1 MWIFVCRQNRKQSW
15 WRHTMETFS
24 VLLAICAGNSPIT
37 RWIPHTKA
45 SGAELFMFSLLCAWI
60 NGWVNNGE
68 AGDLRRQ
75 CARYDV
81 TVMMKERFRFA
92 KLTDQLLF
100 KTRHRQIV
108 TIFVHS
114 WGTTMQGLY
123 NKVISVYVYSTF
135 VWSHRLHTWRPPWW
149 NFANLQIHYHDV
161 IMGPLASQ
169 ITSLCAK
176 NSPGTGEFP
185 AQMASNAENVSIWWR
200 HHVFQNSVSALRIN
214 EVFMGGY
221 TLIIYGN
228 MRTCILI
235 IYGNTRTYIF
245 LIYGDM
251 RIYTFIIYGT
261 IYIYHLSYDMIL
273 MIAIVTMWTRVVLPE
288 NDAVLQ
294 IHTQK
299 Y

>member
-1 MWIFVCRQNRKQSW
+1 MTPYNGNIFRVTGHLCREFTD
-15 WRHTMETFS
+15 H
-24 VLLAICAGNSPIT
+24 

-135 VWSHRLHTWRPPWW
+135 VCTPITHMTSSVMKLRLS
-149 NFANLQIHYHDV
+149 AN
-161 IMGPLASQ
+161 
-169 ITSLCAK
+169 
-176 NSPGTGEFP
+176 
-185 AQMASNAENVSIWWR
+185 SI
-200 HHVFQNSVSALRIN
+200 VFQNSVSALRIN

-221 TLIIYGN
+221 TFIIYGN